1 MLLAARNGSSR
12 KALCFATVLSFFFSS
27 RDLQGPWADL
37 REILPRGRKHVQF
50 TNAGPKIQGPA
61 PQKYFWGEKH
71 DKVGPISD
79 PFPFELKYFR
89 NG

>member
-50 TNAGPKIQGPA
+50 TNAGPKIWGPA
-61 PQKYFWGEKH
+61 PPQKKMGGGEKH
-71 DKVGPISD
+71 ANFCPILD
-79 PFPFELKYFR
+79 LFPL
-89 NG
+89 

>member
-37 REILPRGRKHVQF
+37 LEILPNVRKHVQF
-50 TNAGPKIQGPA
+50 IKAAPKLCGLP
-61 PQKYFWGEKH
+61 PKKFGGQKHAKFGVIL
-71 DKVGPISD
+71 DT
-79 PFPFELKYFR
+79 FPL
-89 NG
+89 